1 MNMGVET
8 EKIEFKKTTGE
19 LREGIT
25 SLASM
30 LNKNSY
36 GVLYFGVKNN
46 GDVVG
51 QQMGDRTLR
60 EISQA
65 IASYIKPQVIPVIEH
80 QLIDDKNVIKI
91 EVRGSEKPYSAYGRY
106 YMRSADEDRELSPTA
121 LKELMDKQT
130 SSDILTFVPA
140 PVQKLTFNK
149 LKIAYVTSGLTVNQ
163 ATFEDNVGLKNSDG
177 KYNLMAFLLAD
188 ENDISI
194 KVVTFAG
201 KDKTDLIKRN
211 EYGGTCLVTAIDKVL
226 DYMESIN
233 ETMVKMG
240 NHRRTEE
247 KLFDMASF
255 KEAWQNACIHTKW
268 DKGNPPAVYIFSDR
282 IEIISTGGLPVDLN
296 KEEFYKGISKPV
308 NSKLQKIFGQLGY
321 VEQTGHGIPLIISN
335 YGKQAFDI
343 MENFVNV
350 TIPFNYEKNNV
361 TELGIQGRTSLNE
374 AEQRVVGY
382 ISKNSNITIRE
393 LVMQSGYSDGYI
405 RKIITSLKKK
415 KVLER
420 QGGNKMGKWVLKNM
434 RAEALKVAEGK
445 AEYATMDDVFED

>member
-1 MNMGVET
+1 MLRRCEAMNIGVET

-36 GVLYFGVKNN
+36 GVLYFGVKDN

-51 QQMGDRTLR
+51 QQIGDRTLR
-60 EISQA
+60 EISQS
-65 IASYIKPQVIPVIEH
+65 IANFIKPQVIPTIEH
-80 QLIDDKNVIKI
+80 ELVDDKNIIKI

-121 LKELMDKQT
+121 LKELMDRQS
-130 SSDILTFVPA
+130 SSDILTLIPS
-140 PVQKLTFNK
+140 PVQALTFNK
-149 LKIAYVTSGLTVNQ
+149 LKIAYVTAGLTVEQ
-163 ATFEDNVGLKNSDG
+163 ATFEDNTGLKNGDG
-177 KYNLMAFLLAD
+177 KYNMMAFLLAD

-201 KDKTDLIKRN
+201 KDKMDLIKRN
-211 EYGGTCLVTAIDKVL
+211 EYGGTSLVTAIDKVL

-233 ETMVKMG
+233 ETKVTMG

-247 KLFDMASF
+247 KLFDMPSF

-321 VEQTGHGIPLIISN
+321 VEQTGHGVPIIINN

-343 MENFVNV
+343 MDNYINV
-350 TIPFNYEKNNV
+350 TIPFNYEKKSII
-361 TELGIQGRTSLNE
+361 GIDVDNEISINE
-374 AEQRVVGY
+374 AEQRVINY
-382 ISKNSNITIRE
+382 ISKNSSITIRE
-393 LVMQSGYSDGYI
+393 LVAISGYSDGYI
-405 RKIITSLKKK
+405 RKILKSLKEKN
-415 KVLER
+415 VIER
-420 QGGNKMGKWVLKNM
+420 RGGNKAGKWIIIMQNRGETL
-434 RAEALKVAEGK
+434 
-445 AEYATMDDVFED
+445 

>member
-1 MNMGVET
+1 MNLGVET

-25 SLASM
+25 SLSSM
-30 LNKNSY
+30 LNKNGY
-36 GVLYFGVKNN
+36 GVLYFGVKDN

-65 IASYIKPQVIPVIEH
+65 IATFLKPQVIPTIEH
-80 QLIDDKNVIKI
+80 ELIDDKNVIKI

-121 LKELMDKQT
+121 LKELMDRQS
-130 SSDILTFVPA
+130 SSDILTLIPS
-140 PVQKLTFNK
+140 PIQTLTFNK
-149 LKIAYVTSGLTVNQ
+149 LKIAFVTSGLTVDQTN
-163 ATFEDNVGLKNSDG
+163 FEANTGLKNNDG

-201 KDKTDLIKRN
+201 KDKTNLIKRN
-211 EYGGTCLVTAIDKVL
+211 EYGGTCLVTAVDKVL
-226 DYMESIN
+226 NYFESIN
-233 ETMVKMG
+233 ETLVTMG

-247 KLFDMASF
+247 NLFDMASF

-268 DKGNPPAVYIFSDR
+268 DKGNPPAVYIFSNR

-296 KEEFYKGISKPV
+296 REEFYKGISKPV

-350 TIPFNYEKNNV
+350 TIPFNYEKTNLIGADSNNK
-361 TELGIQGRTSLNE
+361 SC
-374 AEQRVVGY
+374 
-382 ISKNSNITIRE
+382 ISKAEKHVIDYIRQNSSITINE
-393 LVMQSGYSDGYI
+393 LVTISGYSNGYI
-405 RKIITSLKKK
+405 RKILSSLKEKK
-415 KVLER
+415 IIER
-420 QGGNKMGKWVLKNM
+420 QGGNKTGKWIII
-434 RAEALKVAEGK
+434 G
-445 AEYATMDDVFED
+445 

>member
-1 MNMGVET
+1 MNIGVET

-30 LNKNSY
+30 LNKNGY
-36 GVLYFGVKNN
+36 GVLYFGVKDN

-65 IASYIKPQVIPVIEH
+65 IANFIKPQIIPTIEH
-80 QLIDDKNVIKI
+80 KLMDDKDVIRI

-106 YMRSADEDRELSPTA
+106 YMRSADEDRELSPIA
-121 LKELMDKQT
+121 LKELMDRQT
-130 SSDILTFVPA
+130 SSDVLTLAVA
-140 PVQKLTFNK
+140 PVQNLTFNK
-149 LKIAYVTSGLTVNQ
+149 LKIAYVTAGLTVDQ
-163 ATFEDNVGLKNSDG
+163 ATFEDNAGLKNSDG
-177 KYNLMAFLLAD
+177 NYNLMAFLLAD

-201 KDKTDLIKRN
+201 KDKTELVKRN
-211 EYGGTCLVTAIDKVL
+211 EYGGTCLVTAIDKVI
-226 DYMESIN
+226 DYIESIN
-233 ETMVKMG
+233 DTMVTMG
-240 NHRRTEE
+240 SHRRQEE

-343 MENFVNV
+343 MENFINV
-350 TIPFNYEKNNV
+350 TIPFNYEKKNAAGAEVQNKV
-361 TELGIQGRTSLNE
+361 IIND
-374 AEQRVVGY
+374 AEQMVVEY
-382 ISKNSNITIRE
+382 IRQNSSITIKE
-393 LVMQSGYSDGYI
+393 LVEASGYSDGYV
-405 RKIITSLKKK
+405 RKILASLKEKK
-415 KVLER
+415 IIER
-420 QGGNKMGKWVLKNM
+420 QGGNKVGKWVLIK
-434 RAEALKVAEGK
+434 
-445 AEYATMDDVFED
+445 

>member
-1 MNMGVET
+1 MNIGVET

-30 LNKNSY
+30 LNKNGY
-36 GVLYFGVKNN
+36 GVLYFGVKDN
-46 GDVVG
+46 GEVVG
-51 QQMGDRTLR
+51 QQIGDRTLR
-60 EISQA
+60 EISQS
-65 IASYIKPQVIPVIEH
+65 IANFIKPQVIPTIEH
-80 QLIDDKNVIKI
+80 ELVDDKNVIKI

-121 LKELMDKQT
+121 LKELMDRQS
-130 SSDILTFVPA
+130 SSDILTLIPA
-140 PVQKLTFNK
+140 PVQALTFNK
-149 LKIAYVTSGLTVNQ
+149 LKIAYVTAGLTVEQ
-163 ATFEDNVGLKNSDG
+163 ATFEDNTGLKNGDG
-177 KYNLMAFLLAD
+177 KYNMMAFLLAD

-201 KDKTDLIKRN
+201 KDKMDLIKRN
-211 EYGGTCLVTAIDKVL
+211 EYGGTTLVTAIDKVL

-233 ETMVKMG
+233 ETKVTMG

-247 KLFDMASF
+247 KLFDMPSF

-321 VEQTGHGIPLIISN
+321 VEQTGHGVPIIINN

-343 MENFVNV
+343 MDNYINV
-350 TIPFNYEKNNV
+350 TIPFNYEKNSII
-361 TELGIQGRTSLNE
+361 GIDVDNEISINE
-374 AEQRVVGY
+374 AEQRVINY
-382 ISKNSNITIRE
+382 ISKNSDITIRE
-393 LVMQSGYSDGYI
+393 LVDISGYSDGYI
-405 RKIITSLKKK
+405 RKMLKALKEK
-415 KVLER
+415 NVIER
-420 QGGNKMGKWVLKNM
+420 RGGNKAGKWIVITQNRDETL
-434 RAEALKVAEGK
+434 
-445 AEYATMDDVFED
+445 